1 MKNLILESLQACI
14 SFGVKKF
21 DFKYGVLVRKFCTID
36 IIITNAF
43 KVLLLK

>member
-21 DFKYGVLVRKFCTID
+21 DFKYGMLVREFC
-36 IIITNAF
+36 
-43 KVLLLK
+43 VLCLPKIGFNYLT